1 MEDIAPQLLETLRTR
16 FSEKIAV
23 NPKIRALAKKIK
35 AGDATYVDAEDYAYL
50 VGNALSEVF
59 MDNLSSAVLPD
70 GRMYYNIAQRVLQ
83 PLLEED
89 HAIVS
94 EAAAMVQTFLNQK
107 ANIGIKAQTVPVDE
121 DRVYGIVNKVAE
133 AESFDDVKWVL
144 DAPVVNF
151 SMNVVDETLRA
162 NVEFQGKSGLNPR
175 VIRKA
180 ERNCCKWCSGLEGVY
195 NYPVYER
202 DVYQRHE
209 RCRCTV
215 EYEPGDG
222 RRQNVH
228 TKRWTDAA
236 DSDTLEAR
244 KSVGLLS
251 PQNRRYEPDIVIGR
265 DVGAKA
271 KNYTVMDLGTGE
283 FFRFVQGSRIQ
294 NVEVFAGKGTKTEF
308 RKASKYA
315 DRYGGAVEDW
325 QHVKGHGVIET
336 TDGDRKAEVHWV
348 QCEGIGKF
356 DFFVKQWED
365 E

>member
-50 VGNALSEVF
+50 IGNALSEVF

-70 GRMYYNIAQRVLQ
+70 GRMYFNIAQRVLQ

-162 NVEFQGKSGLNPR
+162 NVDFQGRSGLTPK
-175 VIRKA
+175 VIRKS
-180 ERNCCKWCSGLEGVY
+180 ERKCCKWCSDLVGVY
-195 NYPVYER
+195 DYPVDRE
-202 DVYQRHE
+202 VYRRHE

-215 EYEPGDG
+215 DYDPGDG

-228 TKRWTDAA
+228 TKRWTAPGESDMIEERKRYALSNLSVFRPADQSSAISSHVKLDRENVLAAAKNGKRHSGVYRDAVNKTKRQLQDSIVSRVSQVERHA
-236 DSDTLEAR
+236 DKIAHPDLYVADWNLKDPR
-244 KSVGLLS
+244 YQAGLLKKWEKDMKRNAE
-251 PQNRRYEPDIVIGR
+251 QAEIELAVW
-265 DVGAKA
+265 K
-271 KNYTVMDLGTGE
+271 E
-283 FFRFVQGSRIQ
+283 RF
-294 NVEVFAGKGTKTEF
+294 
-308 RKASKYA
+308 
-315 DRYGGAVEDW
+315 
-325 QHVKGHGVIET
+325 
-336 TDGDRKAEVHWV
+336 
-348 QCEGIGKF
+348 
-356 DFFVKQWED
+356 
-365 E
+365 